1 MKNKNNES
9 NQHNSHKSEFNQYN
23 MKKNISNN
31 SQYIDKKIH
40 EIHIDQYSI
49 SFLPS
54 EVLKVWKKL
63 IDKGYSAYLVGGCVR
78 DLLLKRK
85 PKDWDI
91 TTNAKPEE
99 ILEIFGKD
107 AFYENRFGTVGVK
120 TKSEDESLKVIE
132 ITTFRQEKK
141 YLDFRRPSE
150 VTFTSNLE
158 TDLHRRDFTINALAL
173 SFEGKIIDIFNGISD
188 LNNRIIRA
196 IGNPEER
203 FYEDALRLIRAIRLA
218 CELNFQIEEKT
229 FKAISK
235 FSYLIQYIAIER
247 VRDEFNRILMSENA
261 ILGVELLRQTGLLKE
276 ILPELD
282 RSYGVG
288 QNKHHKYDVY
298 THLLKSL
305 EYAVKKNYPLYLRLA
320 ALLHDIG
327 KPLTKQGEGPDCTFY
342 GHEILGSKITKKI
355 LQRLRYSNE
364 IIQKVTHLV
373 RHHMFYLEIDKVT
386 PPAVR
391 RFVKRVGWE
400 HLEDLFKLR
409 HADRIGSGV
418 PKAEPYRL
426 RYLKYLIEKVHLE
439 PITPKMLKISGHDI
453 LNMGVLQ
460 GPKIGWILKILLEEV
475 IDDPKKNDR
484 DYLLKRAQELKD
496 LPDEELKK
504 LAMAGEE
511 KIESIEKQKEEEI
524 KKKYYVK

>member
-1 MKNKNNES
+1 MKI
-9 NQHNSHKSEFNQYN
+9 
-23 MKKNISNN
+23 NIS
-31 SQYIDKKIH
+31 S
-40 EIHIDQYSI
+40 
-49 SFLPS
+49 LPS
-54 EVLKVWKKL
+54 EVVEVWKKL

-99 ILEIFGKD
+99 ILEIFGD
-107 AFYENRFGTVGVK
+107 SAFYENRFGTVGVK
-120 TKSEDESLKVIE
+120 TKSEDETLKVIE
-132 ITTFRQEKK
+132 ITTFRQERK
-141 YLDFRRPSE
+141 YFDFRRPSE
-150 VTFTSNLE
+150 VIFTQSLE

-173 SFEGKIIDIFNGISD
+173 SFDGEIIDIFSGLLD
-188 LNNRIIRA
+188 LEKKVIRA

-203 FYEDALRLIRAIRLA
+203 FREDALRLMRAIRLA
-218 CELNFQIEEKT
+218 CELNFTIEEKT
-229 FKAISK
+229 FKAIKK
-235 FSYLIQYIAIER
+235 FSDLIQYISAER
-247 VRDEFNRILMSENA
+247 IRDEFNRILMSKNA
-261 ILGVELLRQTGLLKE
+261 VLGIELLRQTGLLKE

-282 RSYGVG
+282 RCYGVG
-288 QNKHHKYDVY
+288 QNKHHIYDVY
-298 THLLKSL
+298 WHSLKSL

-320 ALLHDIG
+320 SLFHDIA

-342 GHEILGSKITKKI
+342 GHEILGAKMTKKI

-386 PPAVR
+386 PSAVR
-391 RFVKRVGWE
+391 RFVRRVGQE
-400 HLEDLFKLR
+400 NLEDLFKLR

-426 RYLKYLIEKVHLE
+426 RYLRYLIEKVHLE

-453 LNMGVLQ
+453 LNLGVPQ
-460 GPKIGWILKILLEEV
+460 GPRVGWILKALLEEV
-475 IDDPKKNDR
+475 IDDPNKNER
-484 DYLLKRAQELKD
+484 DYLIKRAQELKD

-504 LAMAGEE
+504 LALAGEE
-511 KIESIEKQKEEEI
+511 KIESLEKQKEEEI

>member
-1 MKNKNNES
+1 MKID
-9 NQHNSHKSEFNQYN
+9 
-23 MKKNISNN
+23 IS
-31 SQYIDKKIH
+31 S
-40 EIHIDQYSI
+40 
-49 SFLPS
+49 LPS
-54 EVLKVWKKL
+54 EVIEIWKKL
-63 IDKGYSAYLVGGCVR
+63 LDKGYSAYLVGGCVR

-99 ILEIFGKD
+99 ILEIFGGS

-120 TKSEDESLKVIE
+120 TKSEDETLKVIE
-132 ITTFRQEKK
+132 ITTFRQERK
-141 YLDFRRPSE
+141 YFDFRRPSE
-150 VTFTSNLE
+150 VIFTQSLE

-173 SFEGKIIDIFNGISD
+173 SFDGEIIDIFNGLLD
-188 LNNRIIRA
+188 LEKKVIRA

-203 FYEDALRLIRAIRLA
+203 FREDALRLMRAIRLA
-218 CELNFQIEEKT
+218 CELDFTIEEKT
-229 FKAISK
+229 FKAIKK
-235 FSYLIQYIAIER
+235 FSDLIQYISAER
-247 VRDEFNRILMSENA
+247 IRDEFNRIIMSKNA
-261 ILGVELLRQTGLLKE
+261 VLGIELLRQTGLLKE

-282 RSYGVG
+282 RCYGVG
-288 QNKHHKYDVY
+288 QNKHHIYDVY
-298 THLLKSL
+298 WHSLKSL

-320 ALLHDIG
+320 SLFHDIA

-342 GHEILGSKITKKI
+342 GHEILGAKMTKKI

-386 PPAVR
+386 PSAVR
-391 RFVKRVGWE
+391 RFVRRVGQE
-400 HLEDLFKLR
+400 NLEDLFKVR

-426 RYLKYLIEKVHLE
+426 RYLRYLIEKVHLE
-439 PITPKMLKISGHDI
+439 PITPKMLKINGNDI
-453 LNMGVLQ
+453 LNLGVPQ
-460 GPKIGWILKILLEEV
+460 GPRVGWILKALLEEV
-475 IDDPKKNDR
+475 IDDPNKNDR
-484 DYLLKRAQELKD
+484 DYLLKRAKELKD
-496 LPDEELKK
+496 LPDEELKN

-511 KIESIEKQKEEEI
+511 KIESLEKQKEEEI

>member
-1 MKNKNNES
+1 MKI
-9 NQHNSHKSEFNQYN
+9 
-23 MKKNISNN
+23 NIS
-31 SQYIDKKIH
+31 S
-40 EIHIDQYSI
+40 
-49 SFLPS
+49 LPS
-54 EVLKVWKKL
+54 EVVEVWKKL
-63 IDKGYSAYLVGGCVR
+63 INKGYSAYLVGGCVR

-99 ILEIFGKD
+99 ILEIFGD
-107 AFYENRFGTVGVK
+107 SAFYENRFGTVGVK
-120 TKSEDESLKVIE
+120 TKSEDETLKVIE
-132 ITTFRQEKK
+132 VTTFRQERK
-141 YLDFRRPSE
+141 YFDFRRPSE
-150 VTFTSNLE
+150 VIFTQSLE
-158 TDLHRRDFTINALAL
+158 TDLHRRDFTINALSL
-173 SFEGKIIDIFNGISD
+173 SFDGKIIDLFNGLLD
-188 LNNRIIRA
+188 LEKKVIRA

-203 FYEDALRLIRAIRLA
+203 FREDALRLMRAIRLA
-218 CELNFQIEEKT
+218 CELNFTIEEKT
-229 FKAISK
+229 LKAIKK
-235 FSYLIQYIAIER
+235 FSDLIQYISAER
-247 VRDEFNRILMSENA
+247 IRDEFNRILMSKNA
-261 ILGVELLRQTGLLKE
+261 VLGIELLRQTGLLKE

-282 RSYGVG
+282 RGYGVG

-298 THLLKSL
+298 AHSLKSL
-305 EYAVKKNYPLYLRLA
+305 DYAVKKNYPLYLRLA
-320 ALLHDIG
+320 VLFHDIA

-342 GHEILGSKITKKI
+342 GHEILGAKMTKKI

-386 PPAVR
+386 PSAVR
-391 RFVKRVGWE
+391 RFVRRVGQE
-400 HLEDLFKLR
+400 NLEDLFKVR

-426 RYLKYLIEKVHLE
+426 RYLKFLIEKVHLK

-453 LNMGVLQ
+453 LNLGVPQ
-460 GPKIGWILKILLEEV
+460 GPRVGWILKALLEEV
-475 IDDPKKNDR
+475 IDDPEKNER

-496 LPDEELKK
+496 LPDEELKN

-511 KIESIEKQKEEEI
+511 KIESLEKQKEEEI

>member
-1 MKNKNNES
+1 MKID
-9 NQHNSHKSEFNQYN
+9 
-23 MKKNISNN
+23 IS
-31 SQYIDKKIH
+31 S
-40 EIHIDQYSI
+40 
-49 SFLPS
+49 LPS
-54 EVLKVWKKL
+54 EVIEIWKKL
-63 IDKGYSAYLVGGCVR
+63 LDKGYSAYLVGGCVR

-99 ILEIFGKD
+99 ILEIFGD
-107 AFYENRFGTVGVK
+107 SAFYENRFGTVGVK
-120 TKSEDESLKVIE
+120 TKSEDETLKVIE
-132 ITTFRQEKK
+132 ITTFRQERK
-141 YLDFRRPSE
+141 YFDFRRPSE
-150 VTFTSNLE
+150 VIFTQSLE

-173 SFEGKIIDIFNGISD
+173 SFDGEIIDIFNGLLD
-188 LNNRIIRA
+188 LEKKVIRA

-203 FYEDALRLIRAIRLA
+203 FREDALRLMRAIRLA
-218 CELNFQIEEKT
+218 CELNFTIEEKT
-229 FKAISK
+229 FKAIKK
-235 FSYLIQYIAIER
+235 FSDLIQYISAER
-247 VRDEFNRILMSENA
+247 IRDEFNRIIMSKNA
-261 ILGVELLRQTGLLKE
+261 VLGIELLRQTGLLKE

-282 RSYGVG
+282 RCYGVG
-288 QNKHHKYDVY
+288 QNKHHIYDVY
-298 THLLKSL
+298 WHSLKSL

-320 ALLHDIG
+320 SLFHDIA

-342 GHEILGSKITKKI
+342 GHEILGAKMTKKI

-386 PPAVR
+386 PSAVR
-391 RFVKRVGWE
+391 RFVRRVGQE
-400 HLEDLFKLR
+400 NLEDLFKVR

-426 RYLKYLIEKVHLE
+426 RYLRYLIEKVHLE
-439 PITPKMLKISGHDI
+439 PITPKMLKINGNDI
-453 LNMGVLQ
+453 LNLGVPQ
-460 GPKIGWILKILLEEV
+460 GPRVGWILKALLEEV

-484 DYLLKRAQELKD
+484 DYLLKRAKELKD

-511 KIESIEKQKEEEI
+511 KIESLEKQKEEEI

>member
-1 MKNKNNES
+1 MKNK
-9 NQHNSHKSEFNQYN
+9 KPL
-23 MKKNISNN
+23 IS
-31 SQYIDKKIH
+31 S
-40 EIHIDQYSI
+40 
-49 SFLPS
+49 LPS
-54 EVLKVWKKL
+54 EVIEVWKKL

-78 DLLLKRK
+78 DLLLGKK

-99 ILEIFGKD
+99 ILKIFGES

-120 TKSEDESLKVIE
+120 TKSEDETLKVIE
-132 ITTFRQEKK
+132 VTTFRQERK
-141 YLDFRRPSE
+141 YFDFRRPSE
-150 VTFTSNLE
+150 VIFTQSLE

-173 SFEGKIIDIFNGISD
+173 SFDGEIIDLFNGLLD
-188 LNNRIIRA
+188 LEKKVIRA

-203 FYEDALRLIRAIRLA
+203 FREDALRLMRAVRLA
-218 CELNFQIEEKT
+218 CELNFTIEEKT
-229 FKAISK
+229 LKAIKK
-235 FSYLIQYIAIER
+235 FSDLIQYISSER
-247 VRDEFNRILMSENA
+247 IRDEFNRILMSKNA
-261 ILGVELLRQTGLLKE
+261 VLGIELLRQTRLLKE

-282 RSYGVG
+282 RGYKVG

-298 THLLKSL
+298 EHLLKSL
-305 EYAVKKNYPLYLRLA
+305 DYAVKKNYPLYLRLVV
-320 ALLHDIG
+320 LFHDIA

-342 GHEILGSKITKKI
+342 GHEILGAKMTKKI

-386 PPAVR
+386 PSAVR
-391 RFVKRVGWE
+391 RFVRRVGQE
-400 HLEDLFKLR
+400 NLEDLFKLR

-426 RYLKYLIEKVHLE
+426 RYLRYLIEKVHLE
-439 PITPKMLKISGHDI
+439 PVTPKMLKISGHDI
-453 LNMGVLQ
+453 LNLGVSQ
-460 GPKIGWILKILLEEV
+460 GPRVGWILKALLEEV
-475 IDDPKKNDR
+475 IDNPEKNDR
-484 DYLLKRAQELKD
+484 DYLLKRAKELKD
-496 LPDEELKK
+496 LSDEELQK

-511 KIESIEKQKEEEI
+511 KIETIEKQKEEEI

>member
-1 MKNKNNES
+1 MKI
-9 NQHNSHKSEFNQYN
+9 
-23 MKKNISNN
+23 NIS
-31 SQYIDKKIH
+31 S
-40 EIHIDQYSI
+40 
-49 SFLPS
+49 LPS
-54 EVLKVWKKL
+54 EVIEVWKKL

-99 ILEIFGKD
+99 ILEIFGD
-107 AFYENRFGTVGVK
+107 SAFYENRFGTVGVK
-120 TKSEDESLKVIE
+120 TKSEDETLKVIE
-132 ITTFRQEKK
+132 VTTFRQERK
-141 YLDFRRPSE
+141 YFDFRRPSE
-150 VTFTSNLE
+150 VIFTQSLE

-173 SFEGKIIDIFNGISD
+173 SFDGEIIDLFNGLLD
-188 LNNRIIRA
+188 LEKKVIRA

-203 FYEDALRLIRAIRLA
+203 FREDALRLMRAIRLA
-218 CELNFQIEEKT
+218 CELNFTIEEKT
-229 FKAISK
+229 LKAIKK
-235 FSYLIQYIAIER
+235 FSDLIQYISAER
-247 VRDEFNRILMSENA
+247 IRDEFNRILMSKNA
-261 ILGVELLRQTGLLKE
+261 VLGIELLRQTSLLKE

-282 RSYGVG
+282 RCYGVS
-288 QNKHHKYDVY
+288 QNKHHIYDVY
-298 THLLKSL
+298 WHSLKSL

-320 ALLHDIG
+320 SLFHDIA

-342 GHEILGSKITKKI
+342 GHEILGAKMTKKI

-386 PPAVR
+386 PSAVR
-391 RFVKRVGWE
+391 RFVRRVGQE
-400 HLEDLFKLR
+400 NLEDLFKVR

-426 RYLKYLIEKVHLE
+426 RYLRYLIEKVHLE
-439 PITPKMLKISGHDI
+439 PITPKMLKINGNDI
-453 LNMGVLQ
+453 LNLGVPQ
-460 GPKIGWILKILLEEV
+460 GPRVGWILKALLEEV
-475 IDDPKKNDR
+475 IDDPNKNER

-504 LAMAGEE
+504 LAMSGEE
-511 KIESIEKQKEEEI
+511 KIESLEKQKEEEI